1 VFEELAADYDRWFN
15 DHVEVYLA
23 QQRLLGRVVPSTG
36 LGLEVGVGSGRFAA
50 SLGIRCGI
58 DPSFPLLKMAKSR
71 GVEVAIGVGEH
82 LPYRSGSFDHAVMMT
97 VICFLDDIAG
107 VLREVFRVLVP
118 SGIIVLGFI
127 ERDGEIFGHY
137 RAEPEKGRF
146 LRHARFYTP
155 DEIILK
161 LHDAGFPGVEVNA
174 REHGFCILTGK
185 KKISPRSMNSPSGIN
200 NHFFFKMNTFGIIF
214 SRQTGTGNRHRT
226 G

>member
-1 VFEELAADYDRWFN
+1 MNAKRRVFEEFAADYDRWFD
-15 DHVEVYLA
+15 DHAEVYRA
-23 QQRLLGRVVPSTG
+23 QLRLLESAVPSSG

-50 SLGIRCGI
+50 PLDICCGI
-58 DPSFPLLKMAKSR
+58 DPSFLFAKMAKCR

-97 VICFLDDIAG
+97 VICFFDDIAG
-107 VLREVFRVLVP
+107 VLREVFRVLKP

-127 ERDGEIFGHY
+127 ERDGEIFRHY

-161 LHDAGFPGVEVNA
+161 LHDVGFPGVEVNA
-174 REHGFCILTGK
+174 REHGFCIMTGK
-185 KKISPRSMNSPSGIN
+185 KKISRIP
-200 NHFFFKMNTFGIIF
+200 
-214 SRQTGTGNRHRT
+214 
-226 G
+226 